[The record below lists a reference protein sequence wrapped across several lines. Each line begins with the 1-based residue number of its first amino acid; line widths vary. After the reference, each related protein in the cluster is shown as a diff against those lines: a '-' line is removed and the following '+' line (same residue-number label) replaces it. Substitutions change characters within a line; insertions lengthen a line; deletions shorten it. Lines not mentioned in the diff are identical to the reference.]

1 MHISPLK
8 PLANLADN
16 VAMRALHLVRQSLR
30 LDNDALADFREGIAR
45 QIVILTAAVLLPFG
59 LGHWA
64 MGNYKPLVLIMLVQL
79 LLSVNAVALLRH
91 RRPPI
96 PFVWMLSGAALGVS
110 AAIYVGG
117 TLGLMWGY
125 PVLFISYF
133 LLPRAQATAVSV
145 ALMVGTTSVTLFT
158 LGWPLGLR
166 MLATMSITLVMIHVV
181 LNVIGDLQRALVNQA
196 ITDPLTGVY
205 NRRHL
210 QSYLTRLLQQSA
222 VQPGPAPER
231 GNALVAIDIDHFKR
245 INDSLGH
252 AAGDEVI
259 RQTVALVG
267 ERKRRGDVLFRTGG
281 EEFLVLVQ
289 DTTLPEALRLAE
301 DMRQRIEQAPMLP
314 GGERVTVSLGVR
326 MQQAGDSVDGW
337 MNGAD
342 TALYSAKR
350 EGRNR
355 VVSADAAQ
363 APVVGFASQ
372 PAGKSLSELAAS
384 PM

>member
-1 MHISPLK
+1 
-8 PLANLADN
+8 
-16 VAMRALHLVRQSLR
+16 MRALHLLRQSLR

-45 QIVILTAAVLLPFG
+45 QIVILTAMVLLPFG
-59 LGHWA
+59 LSHWVL
-64 MGNYKPLVLIMLVQL
+64 GNYKPLVLIMVVQL
-79 LLSVNAVALLRH
+79 LLSVNAVALLR
-91 RRPPI
+91 RRQPPI
-96 PFVWMLSGAALGVS
+96 PFVWMLSGAAAGVT

-133 LLPRAQATAVSV
+133 LLPRAQATAVSA
-145 ALMVGTTSVTLFT
+145 ALMAGTTSVTLLT
-158 LGWPLGLR
+158 LGWPLGFR

-210 QSYLTRLLQQSA
+210 QSYLTRLLQQNA

-267 ERKRRGDVLFRTGG
+267 ARKRRGDVLFRTGG

-289 DTTLPEALRLAE
+289 DTTPAEALRLAE

-314 GGERVTVSLGVR
+314 GSERVTVSLGVR

-355 VVSADAAQ
+355 VVCADDVAG
-363 APVVGFASQ
+363 VVVNTASQ
-372 PAGKSLSELAAS
+372 RAPKSLSELAAS
-384 PM
+384 PA

>member
-8 PLANLADN
+8 PLAKLADN
-16 VAMRALHLVRQSLR
+16 VAMRALHLLRQSLR

-45 QIVILTAAVLLPFG
+45 QIVILTAALLLPFG
-59 LGHWA
+59 LSHWA
-64 MGNYKPLVLIMLVQL
+64 QGSYRPLVLIMVVQL
-79 LLSVNAVALLRH
+79 LLSINAVALLRH

-96 PFVWMLSGAALGVS
+96 PFVWMLSGAAAGVCG
-110 AAIYVGG
+110 AIGVGG

-125 PVLFISYF
+125 PVLFITYF

-145 ALMVGTTSVTLFT
+145 ALMVGTTTVTVLT
-158 LGWPLGLR
+158 LGWPLGFR
-166 MLATMSITLVMIHVV
+166 MLATMSLTLVMIHVV

-210 QSYLTRLLQQSA
+210 QSYLTRLVQQNA
-222 VQPGPAPER
+222 VPLGQQPER
-231 GNALVAIDIDHFKR
+231 GHALVAIDIDHFKR
-245 INDSLGH
+245 INDTLGH

-267 ERKRRGDVLFRTGG
+267 ARKRRSDLLFRTGG

-289 DTTLPEALRLAE
+289 DTTLAEALRLAE
-301 DMRQRIEQAPMLP
+301 DMRQRIQEAPMLP

-326 MQQAGDSVDGW
+326 MQQSGDSADGW
-337 MNGAD
+337 MSGAD
-342 TALYSAKR
+342 TALYSAKHQ
-350 EGRNR
+350 GRNR
-355 VVSADAAQ
+355 VVAADPALGL
-363 APVVGFASQ
+363 APSLAPSLA
-372 PAGKSLSELAAS
+372 PALATAG
-384 PM
+384 

>member
-1 MHISPLK
+1 MRNSRLK
-8 PLANLADN
+8 APVGPADKKG
-16 VAMRALHLVRQSLR
+16 MRALHLLRQSLR

-45 QIVILTAAVLLPFG
+45 KVVILTAVLLLPFG
-59 LGHWA
+59 LSHWA
-64 MGNYKPLVLIMLVQL
+64 QGSYKPLVLIMLVQL
-79 LLSVNAVALLRH
+79 LLSINAVALLRH

-96 PFVWMLSGAALGVS
+96 PFVWMLSGAAVGVS
-110 AAIYVGG
+110 GAIYVGG

-133 LLPRAQATAVSV
+133 LLTRAQATAVSV
-145 ALMVGTTSVTLFT
+145 ALMVGTTSVTVLM
-158 LGWPLGLR
+158 LGWPLGFR
-166 MLATMSITLVMIHVV
+166 MLATMSLTLVMIHVV
-181 LNVIGDLQRALVNQA
+181 LNVIGDLQRALVDQA

-222 VQPGPAPER
+222 VQPGLAPER

-252 AAGDEVI
+252 AAGDGVI
-259 RQTVALVG
+259 RQTVAVVG
-267 ERKRRGDVLFRTGG
+267 ARKRRGDVLFRTGG

-289 DTTLPEALRLAE
+289 DTTLAEAVRLAE
-301 DMRQRIEQAPMLP
+301 DMRQRIQEAPMLP

-326 MQQAGDSVDGW
+326 MQQPGDSVDGW
-337 MNGAD
+337 MGGAD

-355 VVSADAAQ
+355 VVAADPTFSPPVDL
-363 APVVGFASQ
+363 APGLAT
-372 PAGKSLSELAAS
+372 AG
-384 PM
+384 